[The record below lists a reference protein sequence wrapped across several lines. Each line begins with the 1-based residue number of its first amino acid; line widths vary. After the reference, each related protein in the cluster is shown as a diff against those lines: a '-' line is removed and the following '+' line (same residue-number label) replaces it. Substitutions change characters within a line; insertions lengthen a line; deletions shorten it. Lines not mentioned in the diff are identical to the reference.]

1 MMSSPQHPQASANNL
16 QTRRPPGG
24 MTSSAWQTS
33 ARVALFGMVVNSIFA
48 VAKILGGV
56 FGHAYV
62 LIADGIES
70 GLDIAGSF
78 VIWSTGRRSR
88 LRPRLF
94 QLESWPPRWV
104 WPFKACAK
112 FFCRITRL
120 RRSRS
125 GY

>member
-1 MMSSPQHPQASANNL
+1 VGLLDHLDIDEAVVMGTSLGANTTLEVASQSPERL
-16 QTRRPPGG
+16 RG

-33 ARVALFGMVVNSIFA
+33 ARVALFGMIVNSIFA

-78 VIWSTGRRSR
+78 VIWSG
-88 LRPRLF
+88 LK
-94 QLESWPPRWV
+94 V
-104 WPFKACAK
+104 
-112 FFCRITRL
+112 
-120 RRSRS
+120 
-125 GY
+125 